1 MAGSQAASLSACL
14 PRECRMPGPGPGICV
29 LQALQVIL
37 PSTEVCEPGPGCE
50 IAFLMACD
58 TGSPDAC
65 CPSNR
70 TVHVQGQRMG
80 DGGSGGEA
88 DPLLLQHCLALHN
101 SVGGLDLHSLQPAAG
116 KGTAAGSL
124 EGCSLNRL

>member
-1 MAGSQAASLSACL
+1 MAGCQAASLRARL
-14 PRECRMPGPGPGICV
+14 PRECIVPGPGVEICV
-29 LQALQVIL
+29 LQALQAIL

-80 DGGSGGEA
+80 DAGSGGEPRA
-88 DPLLLQHCLALHN
+88 SSATLF
-101 SVGGLDLHSLQPAAG
+101 STS
-116 KGTAAGSL
+116 
-124 EGCSLNRL
+124 